1 MQAFLTLLRENRNY
15 RYTWIGQII
24 SEIGDHFNTIAVFSL
39 ALKYTGSGKVVG
51 GVLLARGLAVVTA
64 GPVAGVLLDRA
75 DRKRLMLGSD
85 LVRSVIA
92 LAFLLCLI
100 YPASWLLFVMSALLM
115 FASPFFTTGRAA
127 ILPAIATKEQLHT
140 ANSLTQTTQ
149 WTTLAIGTLLGGTS
163 VMQFGYGVAFILN
176 AFSFIASAVCISR
189 LRVPGGFRARTEA
202 LTEQRVLRPWHE
214 YREGL
219 RYVRGVPLLLGIV
232 LIHVGWATGGG
243 AAQLLF
249 SLFGEV
255 VFQKGAAGIGAIW
268 SSAAIGLIAGG
279 AIAHR
284 YGESLSYSTYK
295 WTLSGCYLLHG
306 MAYVAFSQMREFWAA
321 LLFIALSRAAVGLT
335 SVLNMTQMLR
345 HVPDHFR
352 GRVFSTIESLTWG
365 TMMFSMT
372 LAGYASDWM
381 SPRTIGL
388 WSGLLSST
396 TAIGWTWANLAGRIP
411 EPPAAGVEPKEVE
424 VHGDPTV

>member
-1 MQAFLTLLRENRNY
+1 MQAFFTLLRENRNY

-39 ALKYTGSGKVVG
+39 ALKHTGSGKVVG

-75 DRKRLMLGSD
+75 DRKRLMIGSD
-85 LVRSVIA
+85 LVRFVMA
-92 LAFLLCLI
+92 LGFLFCLI
-100 YPASWLLFVMSALLM
+100 YPASWMLYVMSALLM

-127 ILPAIATKEQLHT
+127 ILPSIASKEQLHT

-149 WTTLAIGTLLGGTS
+149 WTTLAIGTMLGGAS
-163 VMQFGYGVAFILN
+163 VMQFGYGAAFVLN
-176 AFSFIASAVCISR
+176 AISFLASAVCISR
-189 LRVPGGFRARTEA
+189 LHVPGGFRPKSEA

-255 VFQKGAAGIGAIW
+255 VFQKGPAGIGAIW
-268 SSAAIGLIAGG
+268 SSAAAGLIVGG

-284 YGESLSYSTYK
+284 YGERLSFSTYK
-295 WTLSGCYLLHG
+295 WTISICYLLHG
-306 MAYVAFSQMREFWAA
+306 AAYVAFSQMREFWAA
-321 LLFIALSRAAVGLT
+321 LLFIALSRAAVGVT
-335 SVLNMTQMLR
+335 SVLNMGQLLR
-345 HVPDHFR
+345 HVPDQFR
-352 GRVFSTIESLTWG
+352 GRVFSTIESMTWG
-365 TMMFSMT
+365 MMMLSMT

-396 TAIGWTWANLAGRIP
+396 TAIGWTWANLARRIP
-411 EPPAAGVEPKEVE
+411 EPAASGIEPEEVE

>member
-1 MQAFLTLLRENRNY
+1 MNAFLTLLRENRNY
-15 RYTWIGQII
+15 RYTWIGQVI

-39 ALKYTGSGKVVG
+39 ALRHTGSGKVVG

-64 GPVAGVLLDRA
+64 GPLAGVLLDRA
-75 DRKRLMLGSD
+75 DRKQLMIGSD
-85 LVRSVIA
+85 LARFVVA
-92 LAFLLCLI
+92 LAFCFCLV
-100 YPASWLLFVMSALLM
+100 YPHAWLLYLMSALLM
-115 FASPFFTTGRAA
+115 FASPFFTTGRAS
-127 ILPAIATKEQLHT
+127 ILPSIASKEELHT
-140 ANSLTQTTQ
+140 ANALTQTTQ
-149 WTTLAIGTLLGGTS
+149 WTTLAVGTMLGGTS
-163 VMQFGYGVAFILN
+163 VMQFGYATGFILN
-176 AFSFIASAVCISR
+176 AASFLASAVCISR
-189 LRVPGGFRARTEA
+189 LHLPGGFRPKVEA

-219 RYVRGVPLLLGIV
+219 RYVRSVPLIFGLC

-249 SLFGEV
+249 SLFGEL
-255 VFQKGAAGIGAIW
+255 VFQKGAMGIGAIW
-268 SSAAIGLIAGG
+268 SCAAIGLIIGG

-284 YGESLSYSTYK
+284 YEGRLTFSSYK
-295 WTLSGCYLLHG
+295 WTLSICYLLHG
-306 MAYVAFSQMREFWAA
+306 AAYVAFSQMRHFWAA

-335 SVLNMTQMLR
+335 SVLNMTRLLR
-345 HVPDHFR
+345 HVPDQFR

-372 LAGYASDWM
+372 AAGYASDWM
-381 SPRTIGL
+381 SPRTIGV

-396 TAIGWTWANLAGRIP
+396 TAIGWTLANLAGRIP
-411 EPPAAGVEPKEVE
+411 EPAAPGVERDEVE